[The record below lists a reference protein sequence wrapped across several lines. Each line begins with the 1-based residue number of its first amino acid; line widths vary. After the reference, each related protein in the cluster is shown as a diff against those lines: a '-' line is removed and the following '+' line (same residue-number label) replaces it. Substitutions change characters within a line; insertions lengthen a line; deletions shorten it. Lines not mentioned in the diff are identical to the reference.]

1 VIVKRAER
9 KVAASLYLEVTEM
22 TKVTIQEGEL
32 DRTMV
37 WVTVYQKPL
46 KEGTFQSPISFHIT
60 LDEFRELCR
69 VMAQFADE
77 IAPEVREECEE
88 EPFLVSPY

>member
-1 VIVKRAER
+1 MIVRHVER
-9 KVAASLYLEVTEM
+9 KVAASLYLEVTET

-32 DRTMV
+32 DGTMV
-37 WVTVYQKPL
+37 WITVYQKPSRNDL
-46 KEGTFQSPISFHIT
+46 LQSPISFHIT

-77 IAPEVREECEE
+77 ITPEVHEECEE
-88 EPFLVSPY
+88 EPVLVSPY